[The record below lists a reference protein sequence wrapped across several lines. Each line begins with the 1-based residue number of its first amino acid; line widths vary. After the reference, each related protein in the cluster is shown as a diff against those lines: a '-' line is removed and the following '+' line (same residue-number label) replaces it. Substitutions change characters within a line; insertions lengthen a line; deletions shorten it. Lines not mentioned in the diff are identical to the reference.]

1 MIFNKLIP
9 FYLILLG
16 GFLSGGSPIRD
27 ATEKYIISQ
36 FDVDVSINMHTLK
49 LDAKLKALVQ
59 NRVKQ
64 RFYRDELYYWTIS
77 NNDTTIAYALMDNVL
92 GKAMPITFLV
102 ILNNE
107 GSILATEVI
116 KYREAYG
123 GEVGNKNWLAQ
134 FTNSTDTAQF
144 KVGKNIDG
152 ISGATISVNS
162 LSKGIQKIATLFPLI
177 KDKLNQ
183 WKIFQKLNYI
193 NYPRE

>member
-1 MIFNKLIP
+1 MRLHSPIFKLKYFI
-9 FYLILLG
+9 LILISAIL
-16 GFLSGGSPIRD
+16 LGGSPIRD
-27 ATEKYIISQ
+27 ATENYITSQ
-36 FDVDVSINMHTLK
+36 FEDSISVKMHTLV
-49 LDAKLKALVQ
+49 LDTELKALVQ
-59 NRVKQ
+59 NKVKQ

-102 ILNNE
+102 ILNNG

-134 FTNSTDTAQF
+134 FTNSTDTSQF

-162 LSKGIQKIATLFPLI
+162 LSKGIQKIAILFPLI
-177 KDKLNQ
+177 KDKLN
-183 WKIFQKLNYI
+183 
-193 NYPRE
+193 

>member
-1 MIFNKLIP
+1 MIINKLIP

-36 FDVDVSINMHTLK
+36 FDIDVSINMHTLI
-49 LDAKLKALVQ
+49 LDAELKALVQ

-92 GKAMPITFLV
+92 GKSMPITFLV

-107 GSILATEVI
+107 GNILASEVI

-123 GEVGNKNWLAQ
+123 SEVGNKNWLAQ
-134 FTNSTDTAQF
+134 FTHFNDTTDF
-144 KVGKNIDG
+144 KVGGNIDG

-162 LSKGIQKIATLFPLI
+162 LSKGIQKMAVLFPFI
-177 KDKLNQ
+177 KNKLN
-183 WKIFQKLNYI
+183 
-193 NYPRE
+193 

>member
-1 MIFNKLIP
+1 MIIHKLIS

-49 LDAKLKALVQ
+49 LDTKLKALVQ

-107 GSILATEVI
+107 GNILVTEVI

-123 GEVGNKNWLAQ
+123 SEVGNKNWLAQ
-134 FTNSTDTAQF
+134 FTHFSDTTDF

-162 LSKGIQKIATLFPLI
+162 LSKGIQKMAVLFPFI
-177 KDKLNQ
+177 KDKLN
-183 WKIFQKLNYI
+183 
-193 NYPRE
+193 

>member
-16 GFLSGGSPIRD
+16 GFLFAGSPIRD
-27 ATEKYIISQ
+27 AAEKYIISQ
-36 FDVDVSINMHTLK
+36 FDVDVSIYMHTLK
-49 LDAKLKALVQ
+49 LDTELKVLVQ
-59 NRVKQ
+59 NKVKQ
-64 RFYRDELYYWTIS
+64 RFYRDELYYWNIS

-92 GKAMPITFLV
+92 GKSMPITFLV

-107 GSILATEVI
+107 GNILASEVI

-123 GEVGNKNWLAQ
+123 SEVGNKNWLAQ
-134 FTNSTDTAQF
+134 FTYFNDTTDF

-162 LSKGIQKIATLFPLI
+162 LSKGIQKMAVLFPFI
-177 KDKLNQ
+177 KDKLN
-183 WKIFQKLNYI
+183 
-193 NYPRE
+193 

>member
-1 MIFNKLIP
+1 MIINKLIP

-49 LDAKLKALVQ
+49 LDTELKALVQ
-59 NRVKQ
+59 NKVKQ

-92 GKAMPITFLV
+92 GKSMPITFLV
-102 ILNNE
+102 ILNNG
-107 GSILATEVI
+107 GSILATEII

-134 FTNSTDTAQF
+134 FTHFSDTSDF
-144 KVGKNIDG
+144 KLGKNIDG

-177 KDKLNQ
+177 KDKLN
-183 WKIFQKLNYI
+183 
-193 NYPRE
+193 

>member
-1 MIFNKLIP
+1 MIINKLIS

-16 GFLSGGSPIRD
+16 GILLGGSPIRD
-27 ATEKYIISQ
+27 AAEKYIISQ

-59 NRVKQ
+59 NKVKQ
-64 RFYRDELYYWTIS
+64 RFYRDELYYWNIS
-77 NNDTTIAYALMDNVL
+77 NNDTTIAYALIDNVL
-92 GKAMPITFLV
+92 GKSMPITFLV

-107 GSILATEVI
+107 GNILASEVI

-123 GEVGNKNWLAQ
+123 SEVGNKNWLAQ
-134 FTNSTDTAQF
+134 FTHFSDTTDF

-162 LSKGIQKIATLFPLI
+162 LSKGIQKMAVLFPFI
-177 KDKLNQ
+177 KDKLN
-183 WKIFQKLNYI
+183 
-193 NYPRE
+193 

>member
-1 MIFNKLIP
+1 MIINKLIS

-16 GFLSGGSPIRD
+16 GILLGVSPIRD
-27 ATEKYIISQ
+27 AAEKYIISQ
-36 FDVDVSINMHTLK
+36 FNVDVSINMHTLK
-49 LDAKLKALVQ
+49 LDTELKALVQ

-92 GKAMPITFLV
+92 GKSMPITFLV

-107 GSILATEVI
+107 GNILASEVI

-123 GEVGNKNWLAQ
+123 SEVGNKNWLAQ
-134 FTNSTDTAQF
+134 FTYFNDTTDF
-144 KVGKNIDG
+144 KVGKNIDV

-162 LSKGIQKIATLFPLI
+162 LSKGIQKMAVLFPFI
-177 KDKLNQ
+177 KDKLN
-183 WKIFQKLNYI
+183 
-193 NYPRE
+193 

>member
-1 MIFNKLIP
+1 MKSFI
-9 FYLILLG
+9 LILISTIL
-16 GFLSGGSPIRD
+16 FGGSPIRD
-27 ATEKYIISQ
+27 ATEKYINSQ
-36 FDVDVSINMHTLK
+36 FEDSISINMHNLI
-49 LDAKLKALVQ
+49 LDSELKALVQ

-92 GKAMPITFLV
+92 GKSMPITFLL

-134 FTNSTDTAQF
+134 FINSTETSQF

-162 LSKGIQKIATLFPLI
+162 LSKGIQKIAVLFPLI
-177 KDKLNQ
+177 KDRL
-183 WKIFQKLNYI
+183 Y
-193 NYPRE
+193 